1 MADWDYSRTRYHG
14 SQQEL
19 TRLRSGSS
27 ITQSANLAKAFSHRP
42 SLLSMSDDSL
52 KHDGVTS
59 GYLHI
64 VAEEIAPEDVHP
76 HPHPVHAARWE
87 WLTRRELRLEL
98 IERTTV
104 TEGESLTAEEIAELR
119 RKQEEEGEESFADG
133 AAKEDSP

>member
-1 MADWDYSRTRYHG
+1 MADWDHSRTWYHG
-14 SQQEL
+14 SQKEL

-27 ITQSANLAKAFSHRP
+27 ITQSRDVAKAFSHKP
-42 SLLSMSDDSL
+42 SLLSMSNESL
-52 KHDGVTS
+52 KHDGATS

-76 HPHPVHAARWE
+76 HPHPVNAARWE

-98 IERTTV
+98 IERTEV
-104 TEGESLTAEEIAELR
+104 TAEESLTAAEIAELR
-119 RKQEEEGEESFADG
+119 RKQEERGEESFADG

>member
-1 MADWDYSRTRYHG
+1 MADWDHSRTWYHG

-27 ITQSANLAKAFSHRP
+27 ISQNRDVAKAFSHRP

-64 VAEEIAPEDVHP
+64 VAEEIAADDVHP
-76 HPHPVHAARWE
+76 HPHPVNAARWE

-98 IERTTV
+98 IERTEV
-104 TEGESLTAEEIAELR
+104 TEGESLTDEEIAELR
-119 RKQEEEGEESFADG
+119 RKQEERGEGSFADG
-133 AAKEDSP
+133 SAKEDSP

>member
-1 MADWDYSRTRYHG
+1 MPDWDYSRTWYHG

-27 ITQSANLAKAFSHRP
+27 ISQNRDVAKAFSHRP

-64 VAEEIAPEDVHP
+64 VAEEIAADDVHP
-76 HPHPVHAARWE
+76 HPHPVNAARWE

-104 TEGESLTAEEIAELR
+104 TEGESLTDEEIAELR
-119 RKQEEEGEESFADG
+119 RKQEERGEGSFADG